1 MRLRELHV
9 TPEESVMRALI
20 LSDVHSNL
28 EALKAVMDDAQRRR
42 GYDVT
47 WVLGDLVGYGPDP
60 SACLALL
67 RSYPLLAVAGNHDHA
82 AIGRIDPSQF
92 NSAAALAIRWTAAQL
107 SENDVEFLDRLPLVA
122 VSQPFTL
129 VHGSLRAPVWE
140 YLLSGEAAQATLA
153 LLETRYCL
161 VGHSHIPFICKE
173 NQGTPQFVEFIE
185 DGIIELDEQRWIIN
199 PGGVGRDRD
208 PRPSYAIYDSEART
222 IERHRVTYSIRD
234 TQQKMELAGL
244 PHYLIDRLSHGV

>member
-1 MRLRELHV
+1 
-9 TPEESVMRALI
+9 MRALI

-28 EALKAVMDDAQRRR
+28 EALQAVMGDAQRR
-42 GYDVT
+42 GGCDVT
-47 WVLGDLVGYGPDP
+47 WALGDLVGYGPDP
-60 SACLALL
+60 STCLELL

-82 AIGRIDPSQF
+82 AIGKLDPSEF
-92 NSAAALAIRWTAAQL
+92 NSAAASAARWTAAQL

-122 VSQPFTL
+122 VCEPFTL

-140 YLLSGEAAQATLA
+140 YLLSGESALATLA

-161 VGHSHIPFICKE
+161 VGHSHIPFICQE
-173 NQGTPQFVEFIE
+173 NQGAPCFVEFTE
-185 DGIIELDEQRWIIN
+185 DDVIELDERRWIIN
-199 PGGVGRDRD
+199 PGGVGQPRDRD
-208 PRPSYAIYDSEART
+208 PRPSYAIYDSEAGT

-244 PHYLIDRLSHGV
+244 PRYLIDRLSHGV